1 VALKVS
7 NLNQSSIFNLIT
19 EQIKKQNATI
29 SSTHTQMLKRR
40 IEKPEISEWLKGL
53 AVNKKLKVIELG
65 CSFGFLAVAE
75 FLFGKFDI
83 KYWKGYDCDQT
94 AIKIA
99 NNLKSTLNLNNCEFI
114 HSAVTSYKRKFVY
127 SNVQDLL
134 SSRISK
140 TKTKSFF
147 QRVPNIH
154 YNVLPECDILLIDV
168 EGEEINI
175 NLDNLK
181 YNYCLIET
189 NTKQATDRVI
199 TDYMSN
205 TKNFKIIQNYK
216 LSNYKN
222 TFLIKKKT

>member
-1 VALKVS
+1 
-7 NLNQSSIFNLIT
+7 
-19 EQIKKQNATI
+19 
-29 SSTHTQMLKRR
+29 MLKRR

-53 AVNKKLKVIELG
+53 TVNKKLKVIELG

-83 KYWKGYDCDQT
+83 QHWKGYDCDQT

-99 NNLKSTLNLNNCEFI
+99 NNLKSKLNLNNCEFI

-134 SSRISK
+134 SSRISE

-154 YNVLPECDILLIDV
+154 YNLLPECDILLIDV

-189 NTKQATDRVI
+189 
-199 TDYMSN
+199 
-205 TKNFKIIQNYK
+205 IQNK
-216 LSNYKN
+216 QL
-222 TFLIKKKT
+222 TR